1 MMNKLKT
8 SENAKLKEKCSKVVQ
23 MEAQFLRNLGNAGRE
38 MNALYAQNQDL
49 FSQQKEYRDE
59 LEVSE
64 EKVRQLTKIVKS
76 QPDFSIEMAEQIM

>member
-1 MMNKLKT
+1 
-8 SENAKLKEKCSKVVQ
+8 
-23 MEAQFLRNLGNAGRE
+23 

-64 EKVRQLTKIVKS
+64 ERVRQLTKIVKS
-76 QPDFSIEMAEQIM
+76 QPDFSIEDAEQIM

>member
-1 MMNKLKT
+1 
-8 SENAKLKEKCSKVVQ
+8 

-64 EKVRQLTKIVKS
+64 ERVRQLTKIVKS
-76 QPDFSIEMAEQIM
+76 QPDFSIEDAEQIM